1 MTADGWTQAGR
12 NPLGPGLLLPLGGPG
27 DGAWITERAACAVLN
42 RAAARVD
49 GVRLGAVRIRLA
61 VPEAAPEPAAG
72 AHRAALRPEPLRIEA
87 DFSASARQPLPRTA
101 GELRR
106 ALLAAATERLGLPT
120 AEIDLRVTDLLGEP
134 ARADD
139 RAAKRAPD
147 HSANRAS
154 DPSAARFAEW
164 RPDPTEAAGTGTP
177 PPGSDGS
184 GPAPAGAD
192 GAGPAPV
199 SGSPHPS
206 PGPTPHP
213 SPGPVP
219 VREPAAELADAVT
232 AVPGVTRLAP
242 VPEPPAEQTS
252 RWFAQAV
259 RIKDGDD
266 PPSRHVRIQL
276 ATAEDHRALDVAR
289 AVRTAVAGAAEGDAP
304 GPVTVTVLVTAVE
317 PAGTPPG

>member
-27 DGAWITERAACAVLN
+27 DGAWITERAACAVLT

-72 AHRAALRPEPLRIEA
+72 AHRAALQPEPLRIEA

-106 ALLAAATERLGLPT
+106 ALLAAATGRLGLPT

-134 ARADD
+134 ARADRASD
-139 RAAKRAPD
+139 RAADRASDRAP
-147 HSANRAS
+147 
-154 DPSAARFAEW
+154 DPSAARFADW
-164 RPDPTEAAGTGTP
+164 RPGPAEAAGAGTP
-177 PPGSDGS
+177 PP
-184 GPAPAGAD
+184 GAD

-206 PGPTPHP
+206 PGPMTHP

-242 VPEPPAEQTS
+242 VPEPPAGQTS
-252 RWFAQAV
+252 RWLAQAV

-266 PPSRHVRIQL
+266 PPSRYVRVQL

-304 GPVTVTVLVTAVE
+304 GPVTVTVLVTTVE
-317 PAGTPPG
+317 PAGAPPA

>member
-27 DGAWITERAACAVLN
+27 DGAWITERAACAVLK

-72 AHRAALRPEPLRIEA
+72 DHRAALRPEPLRIEA

-106 ALLAAATERLGLPT
+106 ALLAAATARLGLPT
-120 AEIDLRVTDLLGEP
+120 AEINLRVTDLLGEP
-134 ARADD
+134 ARAD
-139 RAAKRAPD
+139 RAPD
-147 HSANRAS
+147 RTGGRTANRAS

-164 RPDPTEAAGTGTP
+164 RPDPAEATGTGTP

-192 GAGPAPV
+192 GAGPASA
-199 SGSPHPS
+199 SGSPHPA
-206 PGPTPHP
+206 PGPAPHP

-219 VREPAAELADAVT
+219 VRDPAAELADAVT
-232 AVPGVTRLAP
+232 VVPGVTRLAP
-242 VPEPPAEQTS
+242 VPEPPGPWTS
-252 RWFAQAV
+252 RWLAQAV
-259 RIKDGDD
+259 RIKEGDD
-266 PPSRHVRIQL
+266 PPTRHVRIQL

-289 AVRTAVAGAAEGDAP
+289 AVRTEVARAAEGDAP
-304 GPVTVTVLVTAVE
+304 GPVTVTVIVTAVE
-317 PAGTPPG
+317 PAGALPD